1 MFFPTQS
8 MTIAELEQEA
18 RQAGSSSAITIP
30 TSAATNI
37 TEVSKDGLIVLRK
50 DDLNSILTSKPTFVI
65 GREIV
70 SLDFLAKKKKFSFI
84 ARFLQLG

>member
-1 MFFPTQS
+1 

-18 RQAGSSSAITIP
+18 RQAGSSSAAITIP
-30 TSAATNI
+30 TSSATNI

-50 DDLNSILTSKPTFVI
+50 DDLNTILTSKPTFVI

-70 SLDFLAKKKKFSFI
+70 SLDLAKNSF
-84 ARFLQLG
+84 FLLDRI